1 MSQDELMTYSKLR
14 KIQKE
19 EKRKDDLVELDD
31 NFLISLSNYLE
42 TKKKHSEDQR
52 EYRNAKRVF
61 EKIISIREDKITKK
75 AKVSAKTSKET
86 NIELL
91 PEEQELFRE
100 LKNQFSKHKDKLD
113 EKTKIEIKNSEN
125 PAQDK
130 KKTSGSPGRD
140 EELDENNSGDEDRE
154 REEKEKVED
163 EEDSEY
169 VMVEVKKSVPEF
181 MGTDLE
187 TYGPF
192 EEGDEAK
199 IPSENAEILIN
210 RGNAEKSKK

>member
-75 AKVSAKTSKET
+75 AKISAKTSTET

-100 LKNQFSKHKDKLD
+100 LKSQFSKHKEKLD
-113 EKTKIEIKNSEN
+113 EKTKIEVEDSEN
-125 PAQDK
+125 IAKNDK
-130 KKTSGSPGRD
+130 ESSELE
-140 EELDENNSGDEDRE
+140 EELEENNLEDEKRDQKHKE
-154 REEKEKVED
+154 TEEVED
-163 EEDSEY
+163 EEDSDY
-169 VMVEVKKSVPEF
+169 VIVKIKKSVPEF

-192 EEGDEAK
+192 EEGDEAE
-199 IPSENAEILIN
+199 IPRENAEILIN
-210 RGNAEKSKK
+210 RGNAEEK